1 MQCPHLPTWP
11 QSRKS
16 GKSQRNEGQAVK
28 PCRAGLFPKSWAKR
42 RNLAFVPT
50 DPPRSSDLDA
60 RPQRCQPTLSELKVK
75 PFGKWKKNQL
85 TSLGYIA
92 THKLLARVR
101 RFGESLEYFEFQVK
115 LSIIDM
121 QFDTP
126 SAVTPEMP
134 NAHAPCLT
142 LLIVGFASVQLL
154 FLEHQIIAKL
164 PGLMPQQQKRKS

>member
-1 MQCPHLPTWP
+1 MSSHVEPVRTPKVSQETEPRLRSNRSSSELWP
-11 QSRKS
+11 GCQASTLQTNSVRAQS
-16 GKSQRNEGQAVK
+16 QAVK
-28 PCRAGLFPKSWAKR
+28 H
-42 RNLAFVPT
+42 
-50 DPPRSSDLDA
+50 
-60 RPQRCQPTLSELKVK
+60 
-75 PFGKWKKNQL
+75 FGKWKKNQL

-101 RFGESLEYFEFQVK
+101 RFGESLEYFEFQVE

-134 NAHAPCLT
+134 NVHAPCLT

-154 FLEHQIIAKL
+154 FLEHQIIARL